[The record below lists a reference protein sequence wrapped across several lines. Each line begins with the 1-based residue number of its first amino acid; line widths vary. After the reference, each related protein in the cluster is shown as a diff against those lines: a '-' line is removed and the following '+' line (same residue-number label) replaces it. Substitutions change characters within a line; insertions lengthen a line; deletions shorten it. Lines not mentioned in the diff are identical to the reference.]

1 MALETYASAADYQAL
16 YGADSLTGDALDN
29 ALGQASRAAARPTLG
44 RSEPAGG
51 PVGLT
56 DRCAELVKQA
66 VCRQANW
73 LAGDGA
79 AWRRGLKRYD
89 IGGVQMEFSDS
100 GSAAGGVCADMTQ
113 LLNLT
118 GLCCREVGP

>member
-29 ALGQASRAAARPTLG
+29 ALWQARIEA
-44 RSEPAGG
+44 AGG
-51 PVGLT
+51 PAGLN

-89 IGGVQMEFSDS
+89 IGGVQMEFSDT

>member
-29 ALGQASRAAARPTLG
+29 ALWQASRDADRLTLG
-44 RSEPAGG
+44 RIEAAGG
-51 PVGLT
+51 PAGLN

-73 LAGDGA
+73 LDGDGA